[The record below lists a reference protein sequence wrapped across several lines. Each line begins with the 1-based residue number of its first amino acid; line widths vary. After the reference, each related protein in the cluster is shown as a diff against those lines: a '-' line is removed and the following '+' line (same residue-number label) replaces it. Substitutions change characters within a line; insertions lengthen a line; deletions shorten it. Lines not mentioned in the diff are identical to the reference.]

1 MRPNTTVA
9 ADQYLFRRRVFR
21 NNSHPQ
27 AISPAPHRAG
37 ALANCG
43 ETAREWNAPGN
54 LGPDD
59 DLSRLRLNRRGCLLG
74 LEGGGAASR
83 RQLGKR
89 YNHQA
94 QRREH
99 SPGS

>member
-59 DLSRLRLNRRGCLLG
+59 DLSRLRLNRRGGGDQFAVAECL
-74 LEGGGAASR
+74 APAIIR
-83 RQLGKR
+83 RIAVHLKTT
-89 YNHQA
+89 
-94 QRREH
+94 
-99 SPGS
+99 